1 MRSSPLIV
9 LRFSSAQ
16 RPAASSVTKQTNSD
30 LRVDGVARRW
40 RQTDAASGQALL
52 EDFLGVLRDL
62 LVGRQ

>member
-30 LRVDGVARRW
+30 LRVDGVSCVHE
-40 RQTDAASGQALL
+40 TDAAS
-52 EDFLGVLRDL
+52 
-62 LVGRQ
+62 

>member
-30 LRVDGVARRW
+30 LRVDGVEATCRE
-40 RQTDAASGQALL
+40 TDAAS
-52 EDFLGVLRDL
+52 
-62 LVGRQ
+62 

>member
-40 RQTDAASGQALL
+40 RLTKRTDAAS
-52 EDFLGVLRDL
+52 
-62 LVGRQ
+62 